1 MTTTAG
7 VGRGADQ
14 VEETVK
20 ASEPENVHALRSK
33 HPPLGTGQ
41 LLSQGKASQILP
53 ELPIFQEGPEL
64 RVFI

>member
-7 VGRGADQ
+7 VGREADQ
-14 VEETVK
+14 VEETIK

-41 LLSQGKASQILP
+41 LSRGKASQILP
-53 ELPIFQEGPEL
+53 ELPVFQEGPEL